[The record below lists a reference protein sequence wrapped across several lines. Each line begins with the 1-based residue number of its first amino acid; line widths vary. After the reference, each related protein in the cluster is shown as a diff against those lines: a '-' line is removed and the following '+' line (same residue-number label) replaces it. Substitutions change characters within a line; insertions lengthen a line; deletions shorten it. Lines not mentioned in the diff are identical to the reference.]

1 MSEKLGMPL
10 FSGKF
15 ARDLVLM
22 PYPKMINGQYLPPE
36 ILPLGEI
43 TLLLPYYREA
53 EKIMIQDEQGNN
65 KLTVALSDYSL
76 TSVESYTKYC
86 GNGICDTDENILSC
100 YSDCRILIE
109 SRIKH
114 LFNKQ

>member
-53 EKIMIQDEQGNN
+53 ELIIIKDEQGSD
-65 KLTVALSDYSL
+65 KLTINISDFSL
-76 TSVESYTKYC
+76 NPVESYTKYC

-100 YSDCRILIE
+100 YSDCRIILE
-109 SRIKH
+109 SQIKH
-114 LFNKQ
+114 WFNK